1 MEAFWQFEIA
11 INLFF
16 QSLGDWLLLPM
27 KAVSFLGQEEF
38 YLILFPAIYWCL
50 DSGAGV
56 RLIVMMVLSHSINIW
71 IKVATQF
78 PRPYWIDPHVKAFA
92 IETSFGMP
100 SNHSQSAMALWGG
113 LARIWRKRWLL
124 IVSIAVII
132 LTGISRIYLGVH
144 FASQV
149 IVGWAIGGIFLWAYF
164 RWEAPV
170 TRFLNGLSLLKLE
183 GVVLLLSVVILVI
196 NFLIGMGA
204 RPLPQTWVDNAV
216 VVGAPEATPDPFN
229 PNHLITVAGTWLGF
243 GAGAAWQWRKYGPLS
258 TAGSWQRRG
267 LRYLVGII
275 GLLVLYVGLGA
286 IFPRSQD
293 LLGMSLRYFRYV
305 LLGLWISVL
314 APAVFHRIKLV

>member
-16 QSLGDWLLLPM
+16 QALGSWLLLPM

-38 YLILFPAIYWCL
+38 YLILFPAVYWCL

-71 IKVATQF
+71 IKVAVQF
-78 PRPYWIDPHVKAFA
+78 PRPYWIDPQVKAFA
-92 IETSFGMP
+92 VETSFGMP

-124 IVSIAVII
+124 IVAVTVIA

-149 IVGWAIGGIFLWAYF
+149 IVGWVIGGIFLWAYF
-164 RWEAPV
+164 RWEASV
-170 TRFLNGLSLLKLE
+170 IRFLSGLSLMKLE
-183 GVVLLLSVVILVI
+183 GVVLLLSVVILVV
-196 NFLIGMGA
+196 NFLIGLGA
-204 RPLPQTWVDNAV
+204 QPLPQSWVANAV
-216 VVGAPEATPDPFN
+216 AVGAAEATPDPFN

-243 GAGAAWQWRKYGPLS
+243 GGGAAWQWRKYGPLP

-267 LRYLVGII
+267 LRYLVGIA

-314 APAVFHRIKLV
+314 APAIFHRIKLV